1 MCAAAAP
8 YRVACVHTYIYIR
21 SARGYTTRVKEVE
34 GIEESL
40 ALVVANGCRRA
51 ADGATVAWR
60 NRRAADGA
68 TVAWRHRRA
77 DELGM
82 KAAAAGRVSL
92 CRPCLSIMP
101 WIVRRS
107 AAGQLLCYC
116 RGCHS
121 GIEII

>member
-1 MCAAAAP
+1 MCAAAP
-8 YRVACVHTYIYIR
+8 YRVAGVDTYIR

-40 ALVVANGCRRA
+40 ALVVANGCRRT

-60 NRRAADGA
+60 HRHAADGA

-107 AAGQLLCYC
+107 AANCGATVAAAIQA
-116 RGCHS
+116 
-121 GIEII
+121 

>member
-1 MCAAAAP
+1 MCAAAAAAP
-8 YRVACVHTYIYIR
+8 YRVACVDTYIYIR

-60 NRRAADGA
+60 
-68 TVAWRHRRA
+68 HRRG

-107 AAGQLLCYC
+107 AANCGATVAAAIQA
-116 RGCHS
+116 
-121 GIEII
+121 

>member
-1 MCAAAAP
+1 MCATAAP
-8 YRVACVHTYIYIR
+8 YRVACVDTYIYIR

-51 ADGATVAWR
+51 ADGATVAW
-60 NRRAADGA
+60 
-68 TVAWRHRRA
+68 HRRA

-82 KAAAAGRVSL
+82 KAAAAAWS
-92 CRPCLSIMP
+92 CKPLSALPKYHALDRATIG
-101 WIVRRS
+101 
-107 AAGQLLCYC
+107 GQLRRYC

>member
-1 MCAAAAP
+1 MPGVLCAPP
-8 YRVACVHTYIYIR
+8 YRVAGVDTYIR
-21 SARGYTTRVKEVE
+21 SARGTTRVKEVE

-51 ADGATVAWR
+51 ADGATVAW
-60 NRRAADGA
+60 
-68 TVAWRHRRA
+68 HCRA

-82 KAAAAGRVSL
+82 KAAAAAGRVSL

-107 AAGQLLCYC
+107 AANCGATVAAAIQA
-116 RGCHS
+116 
-121 GIEII
+121 

>member
-1 MCAAAAP
+1 MPGVLCAPP
-8 YRVACVHTYIYIR
+8 YRVAGVDTYIR
-21 SARGYTTRVKEVE
+21 SARRTTRVKEVE

-40 ALVVANGCRRA
+40 ALVVANGCRR
-51 ADGATVAWR
+51 
-60 NRRAADGA
+60 RAADGA
-68 TVAWRHRRA
+68 TVAWHRRA

-107 AAGQLLCYC
+107 AANCGATVAAAIQA
-116 RGCHS
+116 
-121 GIEII
+121 